1 MLLLDSEEVFALP
14 KHSGGR
20 TGVHIYSTGKS
31 AALGGRERFLRAHF
45 SVKCFVMFIEVL
57 VSIPRSLFLCEY
69 RAEMAVL
76 YSLSYRH
83 LADRDYPMIHEETR
97 DLLGPFFF
105 HCDKAL
111 VCSRAMSSKLC
122 TFLCARKRGRCCALF
137 IPVRPSACD
146 ENVNQLGF
154 CPFAATTKDGGAHLS
169 ISTEPCISPAFA
181 TVARKRTPRCGQT
194 VQREFPRELP
204 QAKEICAPCCFDF
217 VLAPLLACDMHT
229 CRKLRCSD
237 PYPHTAAVHSTDC

>member
-122 TFLCARKRGRCCALF
+122 TFLCARKRGRFVHSCAPISMRRKRQPIRLLPVCRNYEGWRCPSF
-137 IPVRPSACD
+137 HFHRAMHLACICDCGAETDPSVRPNC
-146 ENVNQLGF
+146 
-154 CPFAATTKDGGAHLS
+154 AT
-169 ISTEPCISPAFA
+169 
-181 TVARKRTPRCGQT
+181 
-194 VQREFPRELP
+194 
-204 QAKEICAPCCFDF
+204 
-217 VLAPLLACDMHT
+217 
-229 CRKLRCSD
+229 
-237 PYPHTAAVHSTDC
+237 

>member
-20 TGVHIYSTGKS
+20 TGIHIYSTGKS

-105 HCDKAL
+105 SLRQSPRMQPGNVLQVVHIL
-111 VCSRAMSSKLC
+111 VRAQERTVLRFVHSCAPISMRRKRQPIRLLPVCRNYEGWRCPSFHFHRAMHLACICDCGAETDPS
-122 TFLCARKRGRCCALF
+122 
-137 IPVRPSACD
+137 VRPNC
-146 ENVNQLGF
+146 
-154 CPFAATTKDGGAHLS
+154 AT
-169 ISTEPCISPAFA
+169 
-181 TVARKRTPRCGQT
+181 
-194 VQREFPRELP
+194 
-204 QAKEICAPCCFDF
+204 
-217 VLAPLLACDMHT
+217 
-229 CRKLRCSD
+229 
-237 PYPHTAAVHSTDC
+237 